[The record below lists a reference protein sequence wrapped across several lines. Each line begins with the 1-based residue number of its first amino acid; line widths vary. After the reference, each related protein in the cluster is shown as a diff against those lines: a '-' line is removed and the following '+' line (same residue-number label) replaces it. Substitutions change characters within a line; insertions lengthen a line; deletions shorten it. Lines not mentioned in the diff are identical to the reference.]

1 MENILVVVA
10 AKDIGLV
17 VFKTGLPI
25 LAISR
30 RDTSDDGLCS

>member
-10 AKDIGLV
+10 AKDIDLV
-17 VFKTGLPI
+17 VFMTGLP
-25 LAISR
+25 ISR